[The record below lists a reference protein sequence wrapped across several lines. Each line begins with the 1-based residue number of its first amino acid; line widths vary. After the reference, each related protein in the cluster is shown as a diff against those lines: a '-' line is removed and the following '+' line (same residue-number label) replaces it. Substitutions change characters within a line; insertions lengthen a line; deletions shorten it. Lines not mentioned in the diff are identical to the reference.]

1 MSKINPLSFGFWV
14 WSLSVRNDFGKPE
27 GKIHIHKRCLS
38 HQHLDSFWP
47 QAKPNK
53 MNLNN
58 WTGLSDTLMSW
69 VCGRKAIASA
79 SFIFHLNTLQVCL
92 RMRLDVDLNM
102 MQHWGWKCGQCL
114 GRAEVVHVRTWR
126 TWQRWREVWLQ
137 RCCLVSIVRQCSAHQ
152 CYKLHGGVAQR
163 ASGNTKAPLKWMP
176 RNNNP
181 SKPASLVLR
190 NHLCTTPGL

>member
-38 HQHLDSFWP
+38 HQHLDSSWP

-58 WTGLSDTLMSW
+58 WKCLSDTLMSW

-92 RMRLDVDLNM
+92 RMRLDADLNM
-102 MQHWGWKCGQCL
+102 MQHWGWKCGL
-114 GRAEVVHVRTWR
+114 VSVSDL
-126 TWQRWREVWLQ
+126 QRWCTSGHGEPER
-137 RCCLVSIVRQCSAHQ
+137 
-152 CYKLHGGVAQR
+152 GGVRFDCRDAAWFLLWDNVQLINVKSCTAVLHKGRQR
-163 ASGNTKAPLKWMP
+163 TQRLLWNGCRAPITPPNLQ
-176 RNNNP
+176 
-181 SKPASLVLR
+181 VLS
-190 NHLCTTPGL
+190 